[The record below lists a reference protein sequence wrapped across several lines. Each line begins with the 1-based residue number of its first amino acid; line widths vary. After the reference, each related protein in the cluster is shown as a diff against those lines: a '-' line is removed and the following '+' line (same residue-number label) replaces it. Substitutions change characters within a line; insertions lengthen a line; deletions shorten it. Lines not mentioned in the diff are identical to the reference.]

1 MISPQSRGEPAAPS
15 RSGTKADIPTMQA
28 DPLVSP
34 RLLATKGDPSFDHHF
49 RTWGQMPGGGPL
61 LVAEAE
67 RAGLR
72 GRGGAWFATAR
83 KLATVSAG
91 RRPVVV
97 ANGTEGEPVSLK
109 DKTLM
114 ASAPHLVLDGVSVA
128 ADTVGAEEAIVC
140 VDRCDTQSLK
150 ALTRALSERGSVKAD
165 DVSIR
170 LETAPTRYVTG
181 EESALVHWL
190 NGGDAKP
197 TFVPPR
203 PFERGVGGRPTLVNN
218 VETLANL
225 ALVARFGSTWFRALG
240 TTDDPGTALIT
251 MLGDV
256 THSGVYE
263 VPFGTSVEA
272 VLSSAGAVPSAHAV
286 LAGGYAGTWIPA
298 ATAAGLKLDRA
309 SFASVGAVI
318 GCSSMV
324 VLGERSCGLVAT
336 AQIARWLAAQS
347 AAQCGPCINGLPA
360 IAGAL
365 EGLVA
370 GDRRRRWQPQL
381 MRWLDMVEG
390 RGACRHPDGT
400 ARMVRSALATFA
412 KEIENHRRYGA
423 CRAGAPSVPLPRMD
437 GPWK

>member
-1 MISPQSRGEPAAPS
+1 MP
-15 RSGTKADIPTMQA
+15 PTQT

-49 RTWGQMPGGGPL
+49 RAWGQIPAGGPL

-83 KLATVSAG
+83 KLAAVSAG

-114 ASAPHLVLDGVSVA
+114 ATAPHLVLDGVSVA
-128 ADTVGAEEAIVC
+128 ADTVGAAEAIVC
-140 VDRCDTQSLK
+140 VDRCDTQSIK
-150 ALTRALSERGSVKAD
+150 VLTRALSERGSIKAD
-165 DVSIR
+165 GVSIR
-170 LETAPTRYVTG
+170 LETAPTKYVTG

-218 VETLANL
+218 VETLAHL
-225 ALVARFGSTWFRALG
+225 ALVSRFGSAWFRALG
-240 TTDDPGTALIT
+240 TPDDPGTALIT
-251 MLGDV
+251 VVGDA
-256 THSGVYE
+256 TRDGVYE
-263 VPFGTSVEA
+263 VPFGTRVQE
-272 VLSSAGAVPSAHAV
+272 VLRSAGAVSSVHAILV
-286 LAGGYAGTWIPA
+286 GGFAGTWVPA
-298 ATAAGLKLDRA
+298 ATAADLTFDRA

-324 VLGERSCGLVAT
+324 VLGERSCGLAAT
-336 AQIARWLAAQS
+336 ARIARWLAAQS
-347 AAQCGPCINGLPA
+347 AGQCGPCVNGLPA

-365 EGLVA
+365 ERLVA
-370 GDRRRRWQPQL
+370 GDQRRRWQPQL
-381 MRWLDMVEG
+381 TQRLDMVEG

-423 CRAGAPSVPLPRMD
+423 CRAEAPPVPVPPMD
-437 GPWK
+437 GPWI

>member
-1 MISPQSRGEPAAPS
+1 MHS
-15 RSGTKADIPTMQA
+15 
-28 DPLVSP
+28 DPLVTP
-34 RLLATKGDPSFDHHF
+34 RLLATKEDPSFHGHF
-49 RTWGQMPGGGPL
+49 RTWGQMPAGGPL

-67 RAGLR
+67 QAGLR
-72 GRGGAWFATAR
+72 GRGGAWFSTAR

-97 ANGTEGEPVSLK
+97 ANGTEGEPVSRK

-128 ADTVGAEEAIVC
+128 ADTLGAAEAIVC
-140 VDRCDTQSLK
+140 VDRCDTQSIK
-150 ALTRALSERGSVKAD
+150 VLTRALSERGSIKAD

-170 LETAPTRYVTG
+170 LETAPTKYVTG

-225 ALVARFGSTWFRALG
+225 ALVARFGSAWFRALG
-240 TTDDPGTALIT
+240 TPDDPGTALIT
-251 MLGDV
+251 VVGDV
-256 THSGVYE
+256 TRDGVYE

-272 VLSSAGAVPSAHAV
+272 ILSSAGAASSVHAI
-286 LAGGYAGTWIPA
+286 LAGGFAGTWVPA
-298 ATAAGLKLDRA
+298 GTAADLTFDRA
-309 SFASVGAVI
+309 SFASVGAAI

-324 VLGERSCGLVAT
+324 VLAEGSCGLAAT

-347 AAQCGPCINGLPA
+347 AGQCGPCINGLPA

-370 GDRRRRWQPQL
+370 GDRRRRWQQQL
-381 MRWLDMVEG
+381 TQWLDMVEG

-412 KEIENHRRYGA
+412 EEIENHRRYGA
-423 CRAGAPSVPLPRMD
+423 CRAEAPSVPVPRMD
-437 GPWK
+437 GPWI